1 MAAKIVKELRGFS
14 GNQIL
19 LMKKHDMVFVRKIG
33 SIDRNVERQYA
44 LKDKYPFPEIYG
56 LHKNNFDME
65 YIHGLDMK
73 TYLTTHSHDHLL
85 NFLIELFNSFCK
97 NTEIKDYRETYQ
109 IKLAG
114 IDFDDVLPFTKKE
127 LLDRLPNV
135 VPQTVYHGDLTLE
148 NIIYN
153 EKKGFVLIDCQ
164 TSEYDSFIFDI
175 AKLRQ
180 DLECKWFLRNDN
192 VMVDVKLK
200 HIQMEL
206 VDQFPQA
213 GNDYLLILML
223 LRVYKYTKPNTFER
237 NFILDRIRELWK

>member
-1 MAAKIVKELRGFS
+1 MAAKVVKELRGFS

-19 LMKKHDMVFVRKIG
+19 LMKKGDMLFVRKIG
-33 SIDRNVERQYA
+33 NISRNVERQYA
-44 LKDKYPFPEIYG
+44 LVNDYPFPSIYG

-73 TYLTTHSHDHLL
+73 TYLTTHSHEHLL
-85 NFLIELFNSFCK
+85 SFLLELFDKFSK
-97 NTEIKDYRETYQ
+97 NTEIKDYRETYRV
-109 IKLAG
+109 KLSE
-114 IDFDDVLPFTKKE
+114 IEFSNQFPFTKQE
-127 LLDRLPNV
+127 LLDRLPNT

-175 AKLRQ
+175 AKMRQ
-180 DLECKWFLRNDN
+180 DLECKWFLRNN
-192 VMVDVKLK
+192 AVSIDVKLK
-200 HIQMEL
+200 HIQTEL
-206 VDQFPQA
+206 INRFPQT

-223 LRVYKYTKPNTFER
+223 LRVYRYTQPNTAER
-237 NFILDRIRELWK
+237 SFIIDRINKLWK